1 MHPTI
6 HAKYRLTLLAQLLGA
21 AFAAPAL
28 AQSPPPAATDDAPQ
42 VVMVTAQK
50 RKEKLQDVPVAA
62 TALSARELEMRG
74 LDNVANLGS
83 IAPNLAVTHTP
94 GNSTAAQ
101 ISIRGSVTINPAL
114 FWEPTVGMY
123 VDGVYSGKVQGAVM
137 DLVDL
142 ERVEVL
148 RGPQGTLYG
157 RNTMAGAINFITRKP
172 SGELGGSAT
181 LEVGNYR
188 ARVGK
193 ATLDL
198 PRVGIFKATV
208 GMRAERRDGWVTTTP
223 GSSVPELNNRDGQS
237 ARIALDADA
246 SEDVQFSYR
255 YDASRADQNGSFSQV
270 VHSDLPVPGIVVTQG
285 RTERASVDAPSLEK
299 MDSDGHALSADWKLD
314 AGNTLKATVAT
325 RALTWDDG
333 LDLDGSPIPLAQA
346 ERHSTYRQRS
356 AELQL
361 TGQRGAWFYV
371 MGLYAFRD
379 DGFTNN
385 PQSFFFGAA
394 NYDSQ
399 YGFTTDA
406 KSAYAQLDYQITE
419 QLRVSAGLRYT
430 EEDKTISRFLAGPGV
445 SVPFGTAGAATF
457 RATTPLLSVGY
468 KVNARVNVY
477 AKYAEGFKSG
487 GFNGEA
493 SDVVETLT
501 PFRPEK
507 LKSVEAGLKTT
518 LAGGTTLNLALFNN
532 LTTDLQESIFTAQGA
547 AASNIRNAG
556 KATTRGLELEFGT
569 RPAQDLRL
577 QASYGYLSAHY
588 DEFIDRGVNV
598 ADNRAMVHAPRHS
611 LNLLAD
617 ATLSRNSYGTW
628 RALADYVY
636 SASHY
641 SYPYQLRQT
650 DPSSA
655 VAGNSRIAAAGF
667 LNLRLALSGIAVGG
681 TRHEIAFWARNALDK
696 EHVANY
702 IDFGPGFG
710 NLRQAYYAPPR
721 TIGATLKSTF

>member
-1 MHPTI
+1 MQASTK
-6 HAKYRLTLLAQLLGA
+6 ASYRLTLLAQLLGA
-21 AFAAPAL
+21 VAAGPAL
-28 AQSPPPAATDDAPQ
+28 AQEAPAAAPDDAVQ
-42 VVMVTAQK
+42 VVVVTAQK
-50 RKEKLQDVPVAA
+50 RQERLQDVPIAA
-62 TALSARELEMRG
+62 TALSARELEIRG
-74 LDNVANLGS
+74 LGNVADLGA

-101 ISIRGSVTINPAL
+101 IAIRGSVTINPAL
-114 FWEPTVGMY
+114 YWEPTVGMY
-123 VDGVYSGKVQGAVM
+123 VDGVYMGKVQGAVM

-172 SGELGGSAT
+172 SGEPGGSAT
-181 LEVGNYR
+181 LELGNFN

-198 PRVGIFKATV
+198 PRVGIFKASV
-208 GMRAERRDGWVTTTP
+208 GVRAEQRDGWVGTTP
-223 GSSVPELNNRDGQS
+223 GSSVSQLNDRDGRS

-246 SEDVQFSYR
+246 GDVQFSYR

-270 VHSDLPVPGIVVTQG
+270 VHSDLDIPGLVVSQG
-285 RTERASVDAPSLEK
+285 RAERASVDAPSFER
-299 MDSDGHALSADWKLD
+299 MDSDGHALSADWQLG
-314 AGNTLKATVAT
+314 AANTLKATVAT
-325 RALTWDDG
+325 RGLDWDDG
-333 LDLDGSPIPLAQA
+333 LDLDGSPIALAQA

-371 MGLYAFRD
+371 LGLYAFRD
-379 DGFTNN
+379 RGHTVN

-394 NYDSQ
+394 NYDSR

-406 KSAYAQLDYQITE
+406 ESAYAQLDYQFSE
-419 QLRVSAGLRYT
+419 RVRVSAGLRYT
-430 EEDKTISRFLAGPGV
+430 GEEKTISRFLAGPGV
-445 SVPFGTAGAATF
+445 SVPAGTAGSARFHAA
-457 RATTPLLSVGY
+457 TPLLSVGY
-468 KVNARVNVY
+468 KLGERVNLY

-493 SDVVETLT
+493 SDVAETLT
-501 PFRPEK
+501 PFRPEQ
-507 LKSVEAGLKTT
+507 LRSVEAGLKTT
-518 LAGGTTLNLALFNN
+518 LARGTTLNLALFHNR
-532 LTTDLQESIFTAQGA
+532 TTDLQESIFTAEGA

-556 KATTRGLELEFGT
+556 KATTRGLEVEFGM
-569 RPAQDLRL
+569 RPTQDLRL
-577 QASYGYLSAHY
+577 QASYGFLNAHY

-611 LNLLAD
+611 LNLLLD
-617 ATLSRNSYGTW
+617 ATLSRNAYGTW
-628 RALADYVY
+628 RAMADYVY
-636 SASHY
+636 AAAHY
-641 SYPYQLRQT
+641 TYPYQLLPT
-650 DPSSA
+650 DPAAA

-667 LNLRLALSGIAVGG
+667 LNLRLSLSGMALGR

-696 EHVANY
+696 RHIANY

-710 NLRQAYYAPPR
+710 NLRQAYYAAPR
-721 TIGATLKSTF
+721 TIGATLKTSF